1 MKQVQELQD
10 PELIHRRLKSTL
22 KALLI
27 VVCAGIAYIAVF
39 RMTGTGV
46 PCLFRTMTGSLCPF
60 CGMTHALGELSKGH
74 FASAMSYNALSLT
87 LFPVLLIYIGYRE
100 YRYVKTGETRITKPE
115 LVFLILCALICI
127 FYFLLRNHLI

>member
-27 VVCAGIAYIAVF
+27 VVCAGIAYVAVF
-39 RMTGTGV
+39 RMTETGV

-87 LFPVLLIYIGYRE
+87 LFPVFM
-100 YRYVKTGETRITKPE
+100 RICSVPAEPQQGIRLPCHRPE
-115 LVFLILCALICI
+115 
-127 FYFLLRNHLI
+127 RTSP

>member
-1 MKQVQELQD
+1 MKQTQEQQN
-10 PELIHRRLKSTL
+10 PELIQRRLKSTL

-27 VVCAGIAYIAVF
+27 VVCAGFAYIMVF
-39 RMTGTGV
+39 RMTGIGV
-46 PCLFRTMTGSLCPF
+46 PCLFRTMTGRLCPF

-74 FASAMSYNALSLT
+74 FAQAMSYNALSLT
-87 LFPVLLIYIGYRE
+87 LFPVMLIYIGWRE

-115 LVFLILCALICI
+115 VVFLVLCALICI

>member
-1 MKQVQELQD
+1 MKQTQEQQN
-10 PELIHRRLKSTL
+10 PELIQRRLKSTL

-27 VVCAGIAYIAVF
+27 VVCAGFAYIMVF
-39 RMTGTGV
+39 RMTGIGV
-46 PCLFRTMTGSLCPF
+46 PCLFRTMTGRLCPF

-74 FASAMSYNALSLT
+74 FAQAMSYNALSLT
-87 LFPVLLIYIGYRE
+87 LFPVMLIYIGWRE

-115 LVFLILCALICI
+115 VVFLVLCGFICI